1 MAGLGRRHK
10 TRSRYAKKV
19 AAANAAGEVFAE
31 AERAAAAADEVDVSV
46 VERKNVDK
54 RKNPR
59 SNQSLM
65 RSLKYQ
71 QKKAEDLSL
80 RNVPLNSS

>member
-10 TRSRYAKKV
+10 NRTRYAKKV

-31 AERAAAAADEVDVSV
+31 AERAAAAAD
-46 VERKNVDK
+46 ERKNVDK

-71 QKKAEDLSL
+71 QKKAEEL
-80 RNVPLNSS
+80 